1 MIKKTF
7 GKIGGVLA
15 TLLIILEIFAILF
28 IVVGKMSG
36 NTPTLFGH
44 QMYIIVSP
52 SMEPEINVG
61 DVIISEK
68 YDGGELE
75 VGQVVTYYGTRGDVA
90 GKMITHKIVEIDGD
104 KIITQGV
111 ANTNPDPAI
120 RRDEVRSVMK
130 RNTVVLSAVYSVI
143 STTAGFIC
151 LVILPLV
158 AMIVSEIVGL
168 VLEVKK
174 EGEGQN
180 DEESDK

>member
-15 TLLIILEIFAILF
+15 SLLIIIEIFAILF

-36 NTPTLFGH
+36 NTPTIFGH
-44 QMYIIVSP
+44 QMYVIVSP

-75 VGQVVTYYGTRGDVA
+75 VGQVVTYYGTKGDVA

-104 KIITQGV
+104 KIVTQGV
-111 ANTNPDPAI
+111 ANSNPDPSI

-130 RNTVVLSAVYSVI
+130 RNTVVLSAVYRVI
-143 STTAGFIC
+143 SAPAGFIC
-151 LVILPLV
+151 LIVLPLA
-158 AMIVSEIVGL
+158 AMIVSEIIGL
-168 VLEVKK
+168 ILEVKK
-174 EGEGQN
+174 EGERQ